1 MINKKDWNEMRNK
14 ELRWRMVDL
23 NSKLKKVQDQLG
35 NQRMKDSNLIIEE
48 TRLELEIKKFEGII
62 KC

>member
-1 MINKKDWNEMRNK
+1 MRNK